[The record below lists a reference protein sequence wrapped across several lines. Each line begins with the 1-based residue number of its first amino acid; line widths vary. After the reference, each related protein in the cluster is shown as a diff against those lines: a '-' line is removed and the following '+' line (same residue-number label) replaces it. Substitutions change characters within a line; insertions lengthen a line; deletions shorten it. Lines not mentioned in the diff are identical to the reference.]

1 MKIYDEKKE
10 NEIAEVDY
18 SKYKLGS
25 FKRLLKHHDA
35 ILRQEEKTHYETIKE
50 YPNGSKDVRKVVDQP
65 KIKPKDAWD
74 EYEECAYI
82 IPLTD
87 EEKKARLRTKRENLC
102 FSILD
107 RSKFWYDTLT
117 AEETKELKEWYEK
130 WLNVTETMVE
140 PETPKWLKSEVK

>member
-10 NEIAEVDY
+10 KEIAEVDY
-18 SKYKLGS
+18 SKYKLGN
-25 FKRLLKHHDA
+25 FQRLLNHHEA
-35 ILRQEEKTHYETIKE
+35 ILPQAEKFHYETIQV
-50 YPNGSKDVRKVVDQP
+50 YQNGSKDVKKVIDSPEV
-65 KIKPKDAWD
+65 KAKDAWD

-87 EEKKARLRTKRENLC
+87 EEKKARLRAERETKC